1 MAYNYTESDI
11 LRYTPKSP
19 GVYRIYNRILGVYV
33 GEAENMEERLLRHCR
48 GYSDKS
54 GCIDSNSNPKQCEH
68 EVVYGENRPGWRKRG
83 NGSVDTALSAERDP
97 QEQSAHQGAAV
108 LHEVLCRGV
117 SCPRCW

>member
-68 EVVYGENRPGWRKRG
+68 EVVYGGKSARLAKEREWVRRY
-83 NGSVDTALSAERDP
+83 GS
-97 QEQSAHQGAAV
+97 Q
-108 LHEVLCRGV
+108 C
-117 SCPRCW
+117 